1 MSNKMQLLATLAIAL
16 AVALAATVSVSY
28 AVVTPKPVKEKGSFV
43 GSFVTVPFSFDGAG
57 QAALLTFIGKDN
69 LGGPF
74 MGQNVAEYTD
84 AGHSCS
90 LPDGST
96 GELYNLV
103 DSWSV
108 ANYSGNLSQ
117 LVSFGNSGS
126 ACLGDTLL
134 EVGSTSSNVTGGSGK
149 LTNASGTLVS
159 EFTAQILSAPTAPGS
174 GIFGTVL
181 GTITG
186 SVTR

>member
-1 MSNKMQLLATLAIAL
+1 MKTQRMAFAIIGAGFALATMA
-16 AVALAATVSVSY
+16 SVSR
-28 AVVTPKPVKEKGSFV
+28 ATVTPKPVKVKGSFV
-43 GSFVTVPFSFDGAG
+43 GSFVGVPFSFDGAG

-74 MGQNVAEYTD
+74 MGQNVAEFTD
-84 AGHSCS
+84 AGKSCS

-126 ACLGDTLL
+126 ACLSDTLL

-159 EFTAQILSAPTAPGS
+159 EFITQILSAPTPPGS

-181 GTITG
+181 GKITG